1 MDMPAL
7 ICDSSLESWQHIGSG
22 GFGQIYKVKHTE
34 WRMDVVVK
42 LLHVSSNSSLLK
54 EAHLM
59 RHGGNPHVLRIL
71 GVYNGTGYHI
81 SRDGFP
87 KQGLV
92 MEFMERGSLASLLE
106 VLNKPLPL
114 PLTLRLAHQVALG
127 MNFLH
132 CLSPPLLHLDLKPS
146 NVLLDD
152 SLNAKVSFGNFKNIE
167 LWHFGCPCFLTYYT
181 HTQSEKENEFEEK
194 MHTTQCT
201 TLHATQTSGWQAVQS
216 VSTGSTT
223 DEGGTISYMP
233 PEAFDMSY
241 KPTPASDVYSYSI
254 LLWSI
259 ITGQEPYPSARSTI
273 VRFRVPEG
281 DRPSLEMVDP
291 NLAEHLKDMISLMK
305 RCWNND
311 PSKRPSFQECL
322 QVTEAFQERHKSG
335 VKDAVHQVLTFLDS
349 PEIELGKRLDALN
362 IIDPTQLYNAGSN
375 KASTTPEPMRSDL
388 YPTQVPAK
396 LSLAY
401 TSHQASRCSEIHLS
415 RGKLDLSAA
424 VEFGLFIAD
433 LSSTA
438 LPPARTLSMDPCIVY
453 NQMPP
458 ASSPAG
464 PWQQSVINQAA
475 VPVYCQGPGVSIF
488 MSNVTGLQIGN
499 NNKMTIQRSRIR
511 HCTAPDAISQSSPK
525 NSGAN
530 GDRSAPGT

>member
-42 LLHVSSNSSLLK
+42 LLHVSPSSSTLSDLNSILPYCSSSNSSLLK

-71 GVYNGTGYHI
+71 GVYKGTGYHI

-152 SLNAKVSFGNFKNIE
+152 SLNAKLTDFGLAKLF
-167 LWHFGCPCFLTYYT
+167 
-181 HTQSEKENEFEEK
+181 
-194 MHTTQCT
+194 
-201 TLHATQTSGWQAVQS
+201 QS

-311 PSKRPSFQECL
+311 PSKRPSFQGEKDL
-322 QVTEAFQERHKSG
+322 VT
-335 VKDAVHQVLTFLDS
+335 
-349 PEIELGKRLDALN
+349 
-362 IIDPTQLYNAGSN
+362 
-375 KASTTPEPMRSDL
+375 
-388 YPTQVPAK
+388 
-396 LSLAY
+396 
-401 TSHQASRCSEIHLS
+401 
-415 RGKLDLSAA
+415 
-424 VEFGLFIAD
+424 
-433 LSSTA
+433 
-438 LPPARTLSMDPCIVY
+438 LPPNPK
-453 NQMPP
+453 
-458 ASSPAG
+458 
-464 PWQQSVINQAA
+464 QSVINQAA

>member
-152 SLNAKVSFGNFKNIE
+152 SLNAKVINI
-167 LWHFGCPCFLTYYT
+167 FLSHYI
-181 HTQSEKENEFEEK
+181 
-194 MHTTQCT
+194 
-201 TLHATQTSGWQAVQS
+201 LHL

-335 VKDAVHQVLTFLDS
+335 VKDAVHQVLTFLVS
-349 PEIELGKRLDALN
+349 ATVIPTHICHSSGNLPHYRIEHFALSSKSKVYRLVY
-362 IIDPTQLYNAGSN
+362 T
-375 KASTTPEPMRSDL
+375 STTPTPPPKDHG
-388 YPTQVPAK
+388 
-396 LSLAY
+396 LSFSL
-401 TSHQASRCSEIHLS
+401 
-415 RGKLDLSAA
+415 
-424 VEFGLFIAD
+424 
-433 LSSTA
+433 
-438 LPPARTLSMDPCIVY
+438 
-453 NQMPP
+453 
-458 ASSPAG
+458 
-464 PWQQSVINQAA
+464 
-475 VPVYCQGPGVSIF
+475 
-488 MSNVTGLQIGN
+488 
-499 NNKMTIQRSRIR
+499 
-511 HCTAPDAISQSSPK
+511 
-525 NSGAN
+525 
-530 GDRSAPGT
+530 